1 MMKIFNF
8 KQIITDPA
16 REARDRSTVI
26 NNVCH
31 PRLYIS
37 RGVLPIGLHS
47 YHLVRSVW
55 EKVIEINENKNML
68 MQNT

>member
-1 MMKIFNF
+1 MIQIFNF

-26 NNVCH
+26 IHVCH
-31 PRLYIS
+31 PKLYIS
-37 RGVLPIGLHS
+37 RGVLPIGLHD
-47 YHLVRSVW
+47 YYLVHTVR
-55 EKVIEINENKNML
+55 EKVIEINENKNMF